1 MIWPEDFINKIICRD
16 NLSVMKKMP
25 DECIDMV
32 ITSPPYWGLRD
43 YGFEQIFGGD
53 PDCKHIW
60 ATENVYHDNLRF
72 RDPNKIASVGTDK
85 NPKIFTDPKLKQGD
99 CIYCGAWKGQLGLEP
114 TPELYIEHMTE
125 IFNEIKRILKKEGT
139 FWLNMGDT
147 YSTHTSKRSGQF
159 GKDIKEG
166 FDDIYSRK
174 RILPLQ
180 EKCLCMI
187 PERLSWSLI
196 QDGWILRN
204 KIIWHKKN
212 HMPSSAKD
220 RFTNTWE
227 YIFLFSKSNKPVYWT
242 NEKTL
247 KLVIKQPL
255 GINGKE
261 DEDWKWKECPNC
273 EGRGEII
280 KENVGRKC
288 SRCKGAGKIKINF
301 WATHDYYFDLDS
313 TREPYTEP
321 LNRWGGP
328 KIDIPKKTKWKSDDE
343 KAKWAMSVRE
353 RQSRPNLKG
362 KNPGDAW
369 IINTQPFPEAHFAVF
384 PEKLCERPI
393 KAGCP
398 EQICKKCGKVRVRII
413 ELGKV
418 VQTFGSDKGKTA
430 KSDHYGDDTGN
441 RKRIFAKKMIA
452 RQHET
457 IGWTACNCKADFEG
471 GIVLDP
477 FCGVGTALYVAKEI
491 RRRYI
496 GIDIKEE
503 YCELA
508 EKRMAQGVL

>member
-1 MIWPEDFINKIICRD
+1 MNWPDDFINKIICRD
-16 NLSVMKKMP
+16 NLSVMKEMP

-43 YGFEQIFGGD
+43 YGFDMIFGGD
-53 PDCKHIW
+53 PDCEHEWDRQIKKWHSDIGKGPKK
-60 ATENVYHDNLRF
+60 EIFDDSFQV
-72 RDPNKIASVGTDK
+72 KGTRNDSC
-85 NPKIFTDPKLKQGD
+85 LK
-99 CIYCGAWKGQLGLEP
+99 CGAWKGQLGLEP
-114 TPELYIEHMTE
+114 TPEMYIEHLTE

-139 FWLNMGDT
+139 SWLNMGDT

-212 HMPSSAKD
+212 HMPSSTKD

-227 YIFLFSKSNKPVYWT
+227 YVFLFSKSNNPVYWT

-247 KLVIKQPL
+247 KLIIKQPP
-255 GINGKE
+255 GIKGE
-261 DEDWKWKECPNC
+261 ESEDWKWGKCPNC
-273 EGRGEII
+273 EGHGKTI
-280 KENVGRKC
+280 KENTKC
-288 SRCKGAGKIKINF
+288 FRCNGSGKIKINF
-301 WATHDYYFDLDS
+301 WTAHDYYFDLDAI
-313 TREPYTEP
+313 REPYTKP

-328 KIDIPKKTKWKSDDE
+328 ILDIPKKTKWKSDDE

-353 RQSRPNLKG
+353 RQSRPNPAG
-362 KNPGDAW
+362 KNPGDIW
-369 IINTQPFPEAHFAVF
+369 IINTQPFPDAHFAVF
-384 PEKLCERPI
+384 PEKLCEKPI
-393 KAGCP
+393 KVGCP
-398 EQICKKCGKVRVRII
+398 EEICKKCGKAR
-413 ELGKV
+413 E
-418 VQTFGSDKGKTA
+418 
-430 KSDHYGDDTGN
+430 
-441 RKRIFAKKMIA
+441 RIF
-452 RQHET
+452 ET
-457 IGWTACNCKADFEG
+457 INPRPNIGIRNVGGRKDGYTTKLGSNPYAEKREIGLTNCNCNAGFEG

-477 FCGVGTALYVAKEI
+477 FCGVGTALYVAKQL
-491 RRRYI
+491 RRRFI
-496 GIDIKEE
+496 GIDIKKE

-508 EKRMAQGVL
+508 EKRLAQGVL